1 MIKPLSLDV
10 YVKSIQRLEV
20 ITNVTCHLV
29 VYREKKKKH
38 LIKEMYLPDLQSD

>member
-29 VYREKKKKH
+29 VYREKKKH